1 MPNGCS
7 MRDPDLPEAASALE
21 ALQQA
26 HSELAARLAPLLA
39 RAMTGGEHAP
49 EWAMVERLTEKMEAI
64 SAMIDVC
71 PCPALSAR
79 PPTDTLN

>member
-1 MPNGCS
+1 MEEIS
-7 MRDPDLPEAASALE
+7 E
-21 ALQQA
+21 ALTTLQA
-26 HSELAARLAPLLA
+26 LHRAHLELAGRLAPLLA
-39 RAMTGGEHAP
+39 RAMNGGEHAP
-49 EWAMVERLTEKMEAI
+49 EWTMVEQLTEKMEAI